1 MRWLLRP
8 PVILGWFESLV
19 YGLGSTGRD
28 PEKLRAERLGYWDL
42 SVDSR
47 APKAQLYG
55 FMTGLIIWI
64 AATFVL
70 IFPLLG
76 WLVLKG
82 VPVPGFAFVLLGILP
97 IAMLIYVGVLLS
109 LAPIRSTSRAWVVA
123 MSWPVELVVVLL
135 VGLVS
140 WLLTAGPT

>member
-19 YGLGSTGRD
+19 SGLGGTRRD
-28 PEKLRAERLGYWDL
+28 AAKLRAERLGYWDP
-42 SVDSR
+42 SAGDR

-55 FMTGLIIWI
+55 FVTGLIIWI

-82 VPVPGFAFVLLGILP
+82 VPVPGFAFALLGILP
-97 IAMLIYVGVLLS
+97 IVMLIYVGVLLS
-109 LAPIRSTSRAWVVA
+109 FAPIKSTSRAWVLA
-123 MSWPVELVVVLL
+123 MSWPVEAVAVLL
-135 VGLVS
+135 VAWAS
-140 WLLTAGPT
+140 WLLTTGPT